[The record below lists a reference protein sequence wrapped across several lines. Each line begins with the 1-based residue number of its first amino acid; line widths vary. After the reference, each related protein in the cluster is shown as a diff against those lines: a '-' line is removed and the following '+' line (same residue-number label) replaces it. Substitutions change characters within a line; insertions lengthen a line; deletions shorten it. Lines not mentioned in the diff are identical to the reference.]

1 MASPRRSSTPW
12 VIAILCL
19 IGVYGLAVY
28 LQVEGYLRLPFDLPL
43 VSQIQEATSEGTV
56 AAQSNTLGKIAVP
69 VSAVDIPAYT
79 KIRREHMWDSK
90 RGRFTTVL
98 LDKEDVPESVFG
110 DFSEI
115 VGRVLDHEKPAGYVF
130 TEDDFY
136 PKGTREGLVAGIPPN
151 KMMLLVAANKVK
163 GLFGLR
169 PGDRFD
175 IVRTIPVDAKGGALS
190 KNAAGPYGDQISFAM
205 RLSNWDKQAE
215 VRVVVRDGV
224 IVTPVKTRAK
234 PTSSQSLTRGA
245 VSRTVP
251 IQEIYIAV
259 SPEEA
264 APLSEAMA
272 VGADVR
278 AVIRSGHATAPA
290 HLSASDLR
298 PRNPLGDLMSGLIP
312 TTSKTSEAN
321 SRSMGTG
328 SRFRLVERVEDGQR
342 QLVTVP
348 SFVDRAGEERLNG
361 QVDIVPAAGSA
372 EENGTQD
379 DRRRRDE

>member
-1 MASPRRSSTPW
+1 MARPRRSSTPW
-12 VIAILCL
+12 VVVTLLL

-28 LQVEGYLRLPFDLPL
+28 LQVEGYLRLPFELPL
-43 VSQIQEATSEGTV
+43 VSQFQRATSEGAV
-56 AAQSNTLGKIAVP
+56 DAQSNARGKIAVP
-69 VSAVDIPAYT
+69 MSAADIPAYT
-79 KIRREHMWDSK
+79 KLRREHMWDSK
-90 RGRFTTVL
+90 RGRFTTIL
-98 LDKEDVPESVFG
+98 LDEDDVPAAVLR

-115 VGRVLDHEKPAGYVF
+115 VGRVLDHDKPAGYVF

-151 KMMLLVAANKVK
+151 KMMLLVEANKVK

-175 IVRTIPVDAKGGALS
+175 IVRTIPVDSKGGAVS
-190 KNAAGPYGDQISFAM
+190 RETAGPYGDQISLAM
-205 RLSNWDKQAE
+205 KLSNWDKQAE

-224 IVTPVKTRAK
+224 VVTPVKTRAK

-245 VSRTVP
+245 VARSVP

-259 SPEEA
+259 APEEA

-278 AVIRSGHATAPA
+278 AVIRSGHATVPA
-290 HLSASDLR
+290 NIGVSDLQ
-298 PRNPLGDLMSGLIP
+298 PRNPLNDLMSALIP
-312 TTSKTSEAN
+312 ADTASSN
-321 SRSMGTG
+321 GTFRPAVAG
-328 SRFRLVERVEDGQR
+328 SFRLVERVEDGRR

-348 SFVDRAGEERLNG
+348 GFVDRQNQERWDG
-361 QVDIVPAAGSA
+361 QIRVVPAAGSLDTT
-372 EENGTQD
+372 ESGTQGE
-379 DRRRRDE
+379 RDE